1 VGRLA
6 RRVPGF
12 AWRLPR
18 RRWRRWPL
26 GVSSAIPRVFLA
38 PRRCFA
44 NQCRRTQPA
53 LRAMLFSPIMADI
66 CRATLGDNAYF
77 FFDQFVVK
85 GSEGGL
91 PFGRHQDNGYVG
103 RVGTPPPV
111 DLLVVG
117 GGINGVGIARDA
129 AGRGLSVLL
138 VERDDLASATS
149 SASSKLIHGGLR
161 YLEQY
166 EFRLVHES
174 LAEREVLLAA
184 APYIVRPLRFVL
196 PVHSGLR
203 PPWLLRL
210 GLFLYDHI
218 GGRKRLPATRTV
230 RRGSDPVFGA
240 LADTYRLGFEYSD
253 CWADDSRLVVMNAL
267 DARQRGARI
276 EPGWT
281 VTAAR
286 RENALWLVDMTS
298 HKGDHRTVRAR
309 ALINAAGPWVEEVL
323 RATGT
328 HRHRSLR
335 LVKGSHLIVRRL
347 YEGQQAYTLQNADGR
362 VVFAIPYEDDFTLI
376 GTTDVPFSGDP
387 REAHADG
394 NEVAYLCGLIS
405 GYLKAPVTPRDT
417 VWTYSG
423 VRPLYDDGEASAST
437 VRRDYVF
444 DMDTPPGEAP
454 LLSIFGGKL
463 TTYRKLAE
471 HALSKLLPVLQ
482 VTTAPWTRTATLPGG
497 DIPHG
502 DLELLIVEQLR
513 RHPTLSP
520 TLIRRLCRSYGTRI
534 ERILRTTGGP
544 GDLGLEVAPSVYEAE
559 LSLMRDE
566 EWARTGED
574 ALWRR
579 SKLGLHLDAQGR
591 ASVQAWFSRIASA

>member
-1 VGRLA
+1 L
-6 RRVPGF
+6 
-12 AWRLPR
+12 L
-18 RRWRRWPL
+18 
-26 GVSSAIPRVFLA
+26 
-38 PRRCFA
+38 
-44 NQCRRTQPA
+44 
-53 LRAMLFSPIMADI
+53 
-66 CRATLGDNAYF
+66 NAGTEA
-77 FFDQFVVK
+77 VA
-85 GSEGGL
+85 GEGAA
-91 PFGRHQDNGYVG
+91 
-103 RVGTPPPV
+103 PPV

-138 VERDDLASATS
+138 VEKDDLASATS

-166 EFRLVHES
+166 EFRLVRES

-184 APYIVRPLRFVL
+184 APHIVRPLRFVL

-230 RRGSDPVFGA
+230 RRGSDSVFGA
-240 LADTYRLGFEYSD
+240 LAETYRLGFEYSD
-253 CWADDSRLVVMNAL
+253 CWADDARLVVMNAL
-267 DARQRGARI
+267 DAQRRGALI
-276 EPGWT
+276 EPGWR

-286 RENALWLVDMTS
+286 REDGLWLVEMTS
-298 HKGDHRTVRAR
+298 HKGVHRTVRAR
-309 ALINAAGPWVEEVL
+309 ALVNAAGPWVEEVL
-323 RATGT
+323 RATGA

-347 YEGQQAYTLQNADGR
+347 YEGPQAYTLQNADGR

-376 GTTDVPFSGDP
+376 GTTDIPFSGDP
-387 REAHADG
+387 KEAHADV

-405 GYLKAPVTPRDT
+405 GYLKAPVTPRDA

-437 VRRDYVF
+437 VTRDYVF
-444 DMDTPPGEAP
+444 DMDTLPGKAP

-471 HALSKLLPVLQ
+471 HALSKLLPLMQ
-482 VTTAPWTRTATLPGG
+482 AAKTAPWTRTATLPGG
-497 DIPHG
+497 DMPRG
-502 DLELLIVEQLR
+502 DLELFVADQLR
-513 RHPTLSP
+513 RHPTVSP
-520 TLIRRLCRSYGTRI
+520 VLIRRLCRSYGTRI
-534 ERILRTTGGP
+534 ERILGVTGKP
-544 GDLGLEVAPSVYEAE
+544 GSLGAEVAPSVYEAE
-559 LSLMRDE
+559 LNLMRGE
-566 EWARTGED
+566 EWARTGDD

-579 SKLGLHLDAQGR
+579 SKLGLHLDARGR
-591 ASVQAWFSRIASA
+591 ARVQEWFSRSAPA

>member
-1 VGRLA
+1 MLSPVT
-6 RRVPGF
+6 PG
-12 AWRLPR
+12 P
-18 RRWRRWPL
+18 
-26 GVSSAIPRVFLA
+26 GDV
-38 PRRCFA
+38 
-44 NQCRRTQPA
+44 
-53 LRAMLFSPIMADI
+53 AD
-66 CRATLGDNAYF
+66 A
-77 FFDQFVVK
+77 
-85 GSEGGL
+85 
-91 PFGRHQDNGYVG
+91 
-103 RVGTPPPV
+103 PV
-111 DLLVVG
+111 DLMVIG

-138 VERDDLASATS
+138 VERADLASATS

-218 GGRKRLPATRTV
+218 GGRKRLPPTRTV
-230 RRGSDPVFGA
+230 RRGRDPVFGA
-240 LADTYRLGFEYSD
+240 LADGYQLGFEYSD
-253 CWADDSRLVVMNAL
+253 CWADDARLVVMNAL

-281 VTAAR
+281 VTAAH
-286 RENALWLVDMTS
+286 RESAVWVVDMTS
-298 HKGDHRTVRAR
+298 HKGEHRTVRAR
-309 ALINAAGPWVEEVL
+309 ALVNAAGPWVEQIL
-323 RATGT
+323 RAAGA

-347 YEGQQAYTLQNADGR
+347 YEGPQAYTLQNADGR
-362 VVFAIPYEDDFTLI
+362 VVFAIPYEDNFTLI
-376 GTTDVPFSGDP
+376 GTTDIPFAGDP
-387 REAHADG
+387 AQVHADH

-405 GYLKAPVTPRDT
+405 GYLKTPVTPKDV

-423 VRPLYDDGEASAST
+423 VRPLYDSGEASAST
-437 VRRDYVF
+437 VTRDYVF
-444 DMDTPPGEAP
+444 DMDAPPGEAP

-463 TTYRKLAE
+463 TTYRKLSE
-471 HALSKLLPVLQ
+471 HALSKLLPVMQLA
-482 VTTAPWTRTATLPGG
+482 TTPWTRAATLPGG
-497 DIPHG
+497 DIPRG
-502 DLELLIVEQLR
+502 DLESFVSEQLR
-513 RHPTLSP
+513 RHPYVSQPLM
-520 TLIRRLCRSYGTRI
+520 RRLGRSYGTRL
-534 ERILRTTGGP
+534 ERILGSAKQLS
-544 GDLGLEVAPSVYEAE
+544 DLGKEVAPSVYEAE
-559 LSLMRDE
+559 LSLMQQE
-566 EWARTGED
+566 EWARTGDD

-591 ASVQAWFSRIASA
+591 AQVQAWFNSARA

>member
-1 VGRLA
+1 MKGPEGSL
-6 RRVPGF
+6 PG
-12 AWRLPR
+12 
-18 RRWRRWPL
+18 
-26 GVSSAIPRVFLA
+26 
-38 PRRCFA
+38 
-44 NQCRRTQPA
+44 
-53 LRAMLFSPIMADI
+53 
-66 CRATLGDNAYF
+66 
-77 FFDQFVVK
+77 
-85 GSEGGL
+85 EGA
-91 PFGRHQDNGYVG
+91 
-103 RVGTPPPV
+103 PPPV

-240 LADTYRLGFEYSD
+240 LADTYHLGFEYSD

-267 DARQRGARI
+267 DAKQRGARI
-276 EPGWT
+276 EPGWL

-286 RENALWLVDMTS
+286 RENAIWLVEMTS
-298 HKGDHRTVRAR
+298 HGGEHRLVRAR

-323 RATGT
+323 RATGA

-347 YEGQQAYTLQNADGR
+347 YEGSQAYTLQNVDGR

-376 GTTDVPFSGDP
+376 GTTDIPFSGDP
-387 REAHADG
+387 KEARADG
-394 NEVAYLCGLIS
+394 DEVAYLCGLIS
-405 GYLKAPVTPRDT
+405 GYLKAPVTPRDA

-423 VRPLYDDGEASAST
+423 VRPLYDDGDVSAST
-437 VRRDYVF
+437 VTRDYVF
-444 DMDTPPGEAP
+444 DMDAPSGQAP
-454 LLSIFGGKL
+454 LLSVFGGKL

-471 HALSKLLPVLQ
+471 HALSKLLPLMQ
-482 VTTAPWTRTATLPGG
+482 VTTTPWTRTATLPGG
-497 DIPHG
+497 DIARG
-502 DLELLIVEQLR
+502 DLELFIAEQTR
-513 RHPTLSP
+513 RYPNVSA

-534 ERILRTTGGP
+534 ERIFGTGE
-544 GDLGLEVAPSVYEAE
+544 LGAEVAPSVYEAE
-559 LSLMRDE
+559 LSLIRDE
-566 EWARTGED
+566 EWARTGDD

-591 ASVQAWFSRIASA
+591 ARVQAWFSQSSSA

>member
-1 VGRLA
+1 MLTDA
-6 RRVPGF
+6 RTEAV
-12 AWRLPR
+12 A
-18 RRWRRWPL
+18 
-26 GVSSAIPRVFLA
+26 
-38 PRRCFA
+38 
-44 NQCRRTQPA
+44 
-53 LRAMLFSPIMADI
+53 
-66 CRATLGDNAYF
+66 GDGA
-77 FFDQFVVK
+77 
-85 GSEGGL
+85 
-91 PFGRHQDNGYVG
+91 H
-103 RVGTPPPV
+103 PPV

-166 EFRLVHES
+166 EFRLVQES

-184 APYIVRPLRFVL
+184 APHIVRPMRFVL

-218 GGRKRLPATRTV
+218 GGRKLLPPTRTV
-230 RRGSDPVFGA
+230 RRGKDPVFGA

-267 DARQRGARI
+267 DAKHRGARI
-276 EPGWT
+276 ETGWM

-286 RENALWLVDMTS
+286 RENGLWLAEMTS
-298 HKGDHRTVRAR
+298 TQKGDRRTVRAR
-309 ALINAAGPWVEEVL
+309 ALVNAAGPWVEDVL
-323 RATGT
+323 RATGA

-347 YEGQQAYTLQNADGR
+347 YEGPQAYTLQNADGR
-362 VVFAIPYEDDFTLI
+362 IVFAIPYEDDFTLI
-376 GTTDVPFSGDP
+376 GTTDTPFSGDP
-387 REAHADG
+387 REAQADG

-405 GYLKAPVTPRDT
+405 GYLKAPVTPRDA

-437 VRRDYVF
+437 VTRDYVF
-444 DMDTPPGEAP
+444 DMDAPPGQAP

-471 HALSKLLPVLQ
+471 HALSKLLPVMH
-482 VTTAPWTRTATLPGG
+482 VATTPWTRTATLPGG
-497 DIPHG
+497 DIPRG
-502 DLELLIVEQLR
+502 DLESFVAEQLR
-513 RHPTLSP
+513 HHPAVSP
-520 TLIRRLCRSYGTRI
+520 VLVRRLCRSYGTRI
-534 ERILRTTGGP
+534 ERILGPPGRP
-544 GDLGLEVAPSVYEAE
+544 GDLGAEVAPTVYEAE
-559 LSLMRDE
+559 LSLMREE
-566 EWARTGED
+566 EWARTGND

-591 ASVQAWFSRIASA
+591 ARVQAWFNHSAPA

>member
-1 VGRLA
+1 MIA
-6 RRVPGF
+6 
-12 AWRLPR
+12 
-18 RRWRRWPL
+18 
-26 GVSSAIPRVFLA
+26 
-38 PRRCFA
+38 A
-44 NQCRRTQPA
+44 NCRRYRV
-53 LRAMLFSPIMADI
+53 RAKL
-66 CRATLGDNAYF
+66 
-77 FFDQFVVK
+77 
-85 GSEGGL
+85 SEDAKQAIGE
-91 PFGRHQDNGYVG
+91 
-103 RVGTPPPV
+103 GTGPV

-138 VERDDLASATS
+138 VERGDLAGATS

-184 APYIVRPLRFVL
+184 APYIIRPLRFVL

-230 RRGSDPVFGA
+230 HRSRDPVFEA
-240 LADTYRLGFEYSD
+240 LAPGYTLGFEYSD
-253 CWADDSRLVVMNAL
+253 CWADDARLVVMNAL

-281 VTAAR
+281 VTAAHR
-286 RENALWLVDMTS
+286 AGSVWTVEMTS
-298 HKGDHRTVRAR
+298 HSGERRTVTAG
-309 ALINAAGPWVEEVL
+309 ALVNAAGPWVEEIL
-323 RATGT
+323 RAAGA

-347 YEGQQAYTLQNADGR
+347 YEGPQAYTLQNADGR

-376 GTTDVPFSGDP
+376 GTTDIPFSGDP
-387 REAHADG
+387 TGVRADG

-405 GYLKAPVTPRDT
+405 GYLKTPLTPKDT

-423 VRPLYDDGEASAST
+423 VRPLYDDGGVSAST
-437 VRRDYVF
+437 VTRDYVF
-444 DMDTPPGEAP
+444 DMDAPAGQAP

-471 HALSKLLPVLQ
+471 HALSKLLPVMQ
-482 VTTAPWTRTATLPGG
+482 RSTTPWTRGATLPGG
-497 DIPHG
+497 DIPRC
-502 DLELLIVEQLR
+502 DLEAFANEQLR
-513 RHPTLSP
+513 RHAYAPP
-520 TLIRRLCRSYGTRI
+520 ALIRRLCRSYGTRI
-534 ERILRTTGGP
+534 ERILGQARQLT
-544 GDLGLEVAPSVYEAE
+544 DLGAEVAPRVYEAE
-559 LSLMRDE
+559 LNLMRSE

-591 ASVQAWFSRIASA
+591 EKVSAWFGG